1 MDLSPDGLVLL
12 FDHMATISNQ
22 ESEQKNGKKTSRL
35 WMLPLDL
42 EILEN
47 DSDWQP
53 QPEELPMTG
62 FNPSWAP

>member
-1 MDLSPDGLVLL
+1 
-12 FDHMATISNQ
+12 MATTLNQ